1 MSDQDAF
8 LQHQQLLHQQQSALL
23 NSMQENIQ
31 SSTPNAES
39 ILTNLRDIM
48 AVIETRTNS
57 IASHLHQANQFT
69 SLSDAIN
76 LVQAQNQEAMRQQAN
91 MINAMESLVQ
101 RLVEQVPHPVPVV
114 TSTPHVSLGR
124 IQIPHPFTPS
134 FNGDAKVLSFRAF
147 RAKLNGVFQRFGKAF
162 ETDTQC
168 VTYAIACMS
177 GPPLEHF
184 APVYN
189 SEIEDSDG
197 ILDHYEVFMTALE
210 EAYGDKLSVQE
221 AEDKIRLIKQ
231 RGTMQEY
238 VSEFSTLQSQVRWN
252 QSALVS
258 QFKWGLSE
266 PVRNLLQS
274 QWHQLITMRAAT
286 EAATTAY
293 QNLRLTTSRRS
304 HGPQQ
309 QPWRPQNQSQGQS
322 QRPVIARPAP
332 VAPRPGPN
340 DMELGT
346 MKGPL
351 TPQEKERR
359 RRENLCLYCAQK
371 GHFASNCPNKRP
383 STMGLASVEEATV
396 EYTFDSD
403 LGKEF
408 A

>member
-1 MSDQDAF
+1 MSDQESF
-8 LQHQQLLHQQQSALL
+8 IQHQQLLHQQQTAILS
-23 NSMQENIQ
+23 NMQENIQ
-31 SSTPNAES
+31 SPAPNAES

-48 AVIETRTNS
+48 SIIETRTNS
-57 IASHLHQANQFT
+57 IANHLHQANQFT

-76 LVQAQNQEAMRQQAN
+76 MVQAQNQEAMRQQSN
-91 MINAMESLVQ
+91 VITTMESLVQ
-101 RLVEQVPHPVPVV
+101 RLIDQVPPPAAAAAS
-114 TSTPHVSLGR
+114 TSYVSVGR
-124 IQIPHPFTPS
+124 VQIPHPFTPS

-147 RAKLNGVFQRFGKAF
+147 RAKLNGVFQRFEKAF

-189 SEIEDSDG
+189 NEVEDSDG
-197 ILDHYEVFMTALE
+197 ILEHYETFMTALE
-210 EAYGDKLSVQE
+210 EAYGDKLSIQE
-221 AEDKIRLIKQ
+221 AEDKIRFLKQ

-274 QWHQLITMRAAT
+274 QWHQLTTMRAAT

-293 QNLRLTTSRRS
+293 QNLRLTTSRRP
-304 HGPQQ
+304 HGSQQ
-309 QPWRPQNQSQGQS
+309 QPWRPQNQPN
-322 QRPVIARPAP
+322 RPAAPRPAP
-332 VAPRPGPN
+332 QPATPRPGPN
-340 DMELGT
+340 DMELGA
-346 MKGPL
+346 MRGPL
-351 TPQEKERR
+351 SSEEKDRR
-359 RRENLCLYCAQK
+359 RKENLCLYCGQPK
-371 GHFASNCPNKRP
+371 HFASNCPNKRP
-383 STMGLASVEEATV
+383 PAMGLAVVQEATV
-396 EYTFDSD
+396 DYSFDSD
-403 LGKEF
+403 LGNGS